1 MERLLVTG
9 SGGLVGSEVVEY
21 FSDTHEII
29 GIDNDVRGKL
39 LKDKGASTKWNTDR
53 LEAKYPNFRNF
64 DIDIR
69 SKRPV
74 YEAGIKKQGLK
85 AIIHCAAQASHEGE
99 VREDFSVNVMGTL
112 GLLELWRD
120 HCPDAIF
127 IYLST
132 IKVYADYPNSL
143 NYLELPT
150 RYDFPELHPHYNG
163 FDEQVSI
170 DQGISS
176 FFGRSKTAA
185 DLYVQEFA
193 HQYGLRA
200 AVLRA
205 SCITGGNHSGVEA
218 HGMLSYMMKCAVT
231 KTPYSVFGYGG
242 KQVRDQIH
250 AHDVAGAID
259 TIIYNPPK
267 DIVYNIGGGREN
279 SISIIEAIDACQ
291 EVTNNGMLE
300 TLKMLP
306 DRRKGD
312 HIWWITD
319 TSKLRRDYGWQPSI
333 SVDEMLLNIYYK
345 GKERW

>member
-1 MERLLVTG
+1 METLLVTG
-9 SGGLVGSEVVEY
+9 AGGLVGSKVVEY
-21 FSDTHEII
+21 YGILNNVI
-29 GIDNDVRGKL
+29 GIDNDSRSKL
-39 LKDKGASTKWNTDR
+39 LKDKGASTKWNIDR
-53 LEAKYPNFRNF
+53 LEEKYPNFRNF

-69 SKRPV
+69 NKHQV
-74 YEAGIKKQGLK
+74 YEAGIKKQNLK

-99 VREDFSVNVMGTL
+99 VREDFSVNTFGTL

-120 HCPDAIF
+120 HCPDAVF

-132 IKVYADYPNSL
+132 IKVYADYPNNL
-143 NYLELPT
+143 DYLELTT
-150 RYDFPELHPHYNG
+150 RYDLPPFVPHYNG

-193 HQYGLRA
+193 HQYGMKA

-231 KTPYSVFGYGG
+231 NTPYNIFGYGG
-242 KQVRDQIH
+242 KQVRDQVH
-250 AHDVAGAID
+250 AFDVVRAID
-259 TIIYNPPK
+259 AIIEDPK

-279 SISIIEAIDACQ
+279 SISILEAINKCQ
-291 EVTNNGMLE
+291 EITGNDMVDKLTMYD
-300 TLKMLP
+300 K
-306 DRRKGD
+306 RKGD

-319 TSKLRRDYGWQPSI
+319 TTKLRQDYGWQPTVSL
-333 SVDEMLLNIYYK
+333 DDTLTCIYEL
-345 GKERW
+345 GRERW